1 MASAKDLVL
10 DVLKTLPDDCTLED
24 VQYELYLRLRVA
36 EGERAADAGET
47 VPHDVVV
54 REAREWLR
62 SQEFGRAWRRG
73 PRG

>member
-1 MASAKDLVL
+1 MASAKELVL

-36 EGERAADAGET
+36 EGERSAASGDT
-47 VPHDVVV
+47 VPHDDVV

-62 SQEFGRAWRRG
+62 SR
-73 PRG
+73 

>member
-1 MASAKDLVL
+1 MASAKELVL

-36 EGERAADAGET
+36 EGERAADET

-62 SQEFGRAWRRG
+62 SQ
-73 PRG
+73 